1 MGCFCG
7 LHLFRQRTC
16 RWYTNVGS
24 TTAPVYQANP
34 SNGNQVQNVAKNS
47 ATLWT
52 TYQVLPDLTL
62 GAGAVAMDKV
72 YGNATNTKWVP
83 GYVRYDAMARYNVN
97 KNVDLQL
104 NVNNL
109 SDKRYFTKAYSSH
122 YATEGRSQC
131 SIVCELQVLKYKKS
145 IV

>member
-1 MGCFCG
+1 MSAG
-7 LHLFRQRTC
+7 
-16 RWYTNVGS
+16 YTYLDSEIVDAGFVKDTS
-24 TTAPVYQANP
+24 GKYVP
-34 SNGNQVQNVAKNS
+34 SPTNGNQIQNVAKNS

-52 TYQVLPDLTL
+52 TYQVLPALTL

-72 YGNATNTKWVP
+72 YGDATNTKWVP
-83 GYVRYDAMARYNVN
+83 GYVRYDAMARYNVD

-122 YATEGRSQC
+122 YATEAEGRSAVL
-131 SIVCELQVLKYKKS
+131 SINFKY
-145 IV
+145 